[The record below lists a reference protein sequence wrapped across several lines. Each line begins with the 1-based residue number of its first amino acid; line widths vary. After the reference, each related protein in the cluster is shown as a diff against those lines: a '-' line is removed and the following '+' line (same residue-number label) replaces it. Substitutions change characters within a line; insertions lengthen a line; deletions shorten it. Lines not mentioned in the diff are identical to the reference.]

1 MWIRL
6 AVGAP
11 YRWMAVPAGRLGFE
25 LGSTIGFDDWVVVMT
40 LDGATHRLR
49 VCLYVCRWVVCALVA
64 IRAVLPQLD
73 VTVLG
78 CGLGGVMTGNGS
90 RSERKVSCLRVLP
103 EVLPLRRDLQGLWP
117 QRPPR
122 ATRAT
127 GRSCCPSGSANGSRE
142 PTSAPTAGTWGPPR
156 RSGALA
162 ADLGRAWVGLA
173 ERAAGP

>member
-1 MWIRL
+1 MLIRL

-11 YRWMAVPAGRLGFE
+11 YRWMAVLAGRLGFE

-78 CGLGGVMTGNGS
+78 CGLGGVMTGKPKRKKSVLPACASRSAASAARPSRAMATTPTPCDTRNGS
-90 RSERKVSCLRVLP
+90 IVLP
-103 EVLPLRRDLQGLWP
+103 ERFRKW
-117 QRPPR
+117 
-122 ATRAT
+122 
-127 GRSCCPSGSANGSRE
+127 E
-142 PTSAPTAGTWGPPR
+142 P
-156 RSGALA
+156 
-162 ADLGRAWVGLA
+162 
-173 ERAAGP
+173 